1 MGNWMQFE
9 KCAGCGWDIG
19 TGEGERSCS
28 WGECA
33 YLPDDLDVY
42 LRAVPVQLLQPR
54 GQSNL

>member
-33 YLPDDLDVY
+33 S
-42 LRAVPVQLLQPR
+42 RAIQPVMIR
-54 GQSNL
+54 